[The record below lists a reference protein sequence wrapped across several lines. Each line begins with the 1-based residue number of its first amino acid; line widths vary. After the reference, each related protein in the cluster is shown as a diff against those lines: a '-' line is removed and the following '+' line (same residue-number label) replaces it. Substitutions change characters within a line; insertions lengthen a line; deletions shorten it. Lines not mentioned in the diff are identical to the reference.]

1 MIPSVY
7 ERLHITPGVSAVIVS
22 LALMLIAGFAM
33 TRLTSKLRLPNVTA
47 YIVSGILLGPFCL
60 DLVPRGVIDGM
71 SFLADIALAFIAFS
85 TGEFFRISTL
95 KKSGAKVLVITVLE
109 ACLAS
114 ALVFLVCY
122 FPLGLDLNFS
132 LVLGALAAAT
142 APASTVMTIR
152 QTGAK
157 GDFVD
162 TLLQVVALDGAV
174 LPDGKR
180 IFNGELRGVKS
191 LGMLCG
197 GSELGLTDADY
208 EGADV
213 DGILILKP
221 DTKVGVDINEI

>member
-95 KKSGAKVLVITVLE
+95 KKKRGEGARHHGAGGMSRLGAGVFSCAISRSGWIST
-109 ACLAS
+109 
-114 ALVFLVCY
+114 
-122 FPLGLDLNFS
+122 FS

-162 TLLQVVALDGAV
+162 TLPAGRRA
-174 LPDGKR
+174 
-180 IFNGELRGVKS
+180 
-191 LGMLCG
+191 
-197 GSELGLTDADY
+197 
-208 EGADV
+208 
-213 DGILILKP
+213 
-221 DTKVGVDINEI
+221 

>member
-95 KKSGAKVLVITVLE
+95 KKSGTKGARHH
-109 ACLAS
+109 S
-114 ALVFLVCY
+114 A
-122 FPLGLDLNFS
+122 GGMS
-132 LVLGALAAAT
+132 RLGAGVSRVLF
-142 APASTVMTIR
+142 PARGWISTFR
-152 QTGAK
+152 SCSARSPQPP
-157 GDFVD
+157 
-162 TLLQVVALDGAV
+162 
-174 LPDGKR
+174 LPPPR
-180 IFNGELRGVKS
+180 
-191 LGMLCG
+191 
-197 GSELGLTDADY
+197 
-208 EGADV
+208 
-213 DGILILKP
+213 
-221 DTKVGVDINEI
+221 